1 MIDLKTKQIDV
12 VILAGGRGSRIN
24 KHLKN
29 YPKPMIKF
37 NKKHFLYYLINMIS
51 KYNFR
56 KIFILTRFR
65 SKIIEKKFNNKVFNF
80 IPVECIKEKKI
91 MGTGGA
97 LNLIKK
103 KTKNFLLI
111 NGDTIFCI
119 DIDNFLRS
127 SNNKKI
133 GSMSLILNRN
143 KNNKKLGNLNLNKDL
158 IEFKKNGEYSNGGI
172 YYFNKKI
179 FNYIPNNYSSLE
191 DDILPKIIEKK
202 NMTGKIF
209 DNFFIDIGSEQ
220 SLKNG
225 NSALLKQFKKP
236 AFFLDRDGVINHD
249 FGYVSNLKRFKF
261 KTDVLKGLKFI
272 QKKNYH
278 IFLVTNQAGIAKKKY
293 KIEDFYKLHRQIK
306 NILFKKKIFI
316 DDTVFSPFHV
326 KAKLKIYK
334 KNSGYRKPGNLMI
347 ESLFKR
353 WDIVRNKS
361 IMIGDQKKDE
371 LASKKS
377 NIKFQYAKTNF
388 YNQVKKLIN

>member
-1 MIDLKTKQIDV
+1 MIDLKKKEIDV
-12 VILAGGRGSRIN
+12 VILAGGRGSRIDN
-24 KHLKN
+24 HLKN

-65 SKIIEKKFNNKVFNF
+65 SKVIEKKFHNKIFNF
-80 IPVECIKEKKI
+80 VPIECIKEKKV

-111 NGDTIFCI
+111 NGDTIFNI
-119 DIDNFLRS
+119 DFNEFLKCSNDN
-127 SNNKKI
+127 KI
-133 GSMSLILNRN
+133 GSMSLIFKKN
-143 KNNKKLGNLNLNKDL
+143 KSNKKLINLNLNRNL
-158 IEFKKNGEYSNGGI
+158 IEFKQNGKYSNGGV

-179 FNYIPNNYSSLE
+179 FNFIPKSYSSLE
-191 DDILPKIIEKK
+191 EDILPKIIKK
-202 NMTGKIF
+202 GKITGKIF
-209 DNFFIDIGSEQ
+209 NNFFLDIGSEK
-220 SLKNG
+220 SFKIG
-225 NSALLKQFKKP
+225 NYALLKQFEKP

-249 FGYVSNLKRFKF
+249 YGYVSDLKRFKLR
-261 KTDVLKGLKFI
+261 KGVLKGLKFI
-272 QKKNYH
+272 QKKNFY

-293 KIEDFYKLHRQIK
+293 KIEHFFKLQKEIK
-306 NILFKKKIFI
+306 KKFFEKKIFI
-316 DDTVFSPFHV
+316 NDVVFSPFHN
-326 KAKLKIYK
+326 KSKLKLYK

-353 WDIVRNKS
+353 WDIVRSKS

-377 NIKFQYAKTNF
+377 NIKFQYAEANF